1 MIFLLKQIIL
11 LCIQVKGKCEFI
23 SEGEKYIYDGDFLN
37 GNLNGQGVVYFS
49 NEDRY
54 EGQFVNKME
63 GQGVFY
69 YKDGEDTKGNSKT

>member
-1 MIFLLKQIIL
+1 MQFTEWNINKRMIFLLKQIIL

-37 GNLNGQGVVYFS
+37 GNLNGQGVVHFS

-54 EGQFVNKME
+54 EGSICK
-63 GQGVFY
+63 
-69 YKDGEDTKGNSKT
+69 